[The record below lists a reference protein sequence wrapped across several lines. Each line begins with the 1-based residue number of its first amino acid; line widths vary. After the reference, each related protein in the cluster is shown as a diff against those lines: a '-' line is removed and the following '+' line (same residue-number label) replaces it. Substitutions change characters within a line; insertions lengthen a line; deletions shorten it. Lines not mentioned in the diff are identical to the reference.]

1 MRTRLTEI
9 RASART
15 VPPVSLFGGIRFPS
29 VPLRW
34 GLGAGAGA
42 GAPAEANEGVRM
54 PQVSRRTVLS
64 AAGASALAAALP
76 HPQIAMAAPRV
87 GNAHAAVTATDA
99 LTANILA
106 RLAGTEKTNAA
117 SAVQPKLT
125 DMYQAAKKNLDQ
137 LLAEPDKALF
147 DGLPLGSDEGNLS
160 ETYSKLYEIALAT
173 AMPIPEGTTV
183 PSDLY
188 RNAEVRTT
196 VVEGLRWVYDHYFQ
210 DQASGYYGNWYYW
223 EIGIPM
229 DVSRLLVLLR
239 EDLASLDPELATQYV
254 ASMDQYLRHGK
265 NGDVDLDSRFHTG
278 ANLVD
283 ITTNRIVQGAAIED
297 SD

>member
-42 GAPAEANEGVRM
+42 GAPAEANEGVGM

-76 HPQIAMAAPRV
+76 QPQIAMRAPRA
-87 GNAHAAVTATDA
+87 GTAHAAHTAIDA
-99 LTANILA
+99 LTDNILA
-106 RLAGTEKTNAA
+106 RLTGTQETNAA

-137 LLAEPDKALF
+137 MLAEPEQALF
-147 DGLPLGSDEGNLS
+147 DDLPLGSDEGNLS
-160 ETYSKLYEIALAT
+160 ETYAKLYEIALAT
-173 AMPIPEGTTV
+173 AMAVPEGATV

-188 RNAEVRTT
+188 RNTEVRTT
-196 VVEGLRWVYDHYFQ
+196 VIEGLRWVYDHYFQ
-210 DQASGYYGNWYYW
+210 DQESGYYGNW
-223 EIGIPM
+223 
-229 DVSRLLVLLR
+229 
-239 EDLASLDPELATQYV
+239 
-254 ASMDQYLRHGK
+254 
-265 NGDVDLDSRFHTG
+265 
-278 ANLVD
+278 
-283 ITTNRIVQGAAIED
+283 
-297 SD
+297 